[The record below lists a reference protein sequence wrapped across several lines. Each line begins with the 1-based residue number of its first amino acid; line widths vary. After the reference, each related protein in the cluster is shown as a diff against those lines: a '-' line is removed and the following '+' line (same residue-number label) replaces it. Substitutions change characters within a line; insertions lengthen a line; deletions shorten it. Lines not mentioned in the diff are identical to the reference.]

1 MSNLPNPADFALP
14 AELAEGIQGKRVFI
28 TGAGRHDG
36 IGQALAL
43 AAGLNGAESVGVHF
57 HSSYDDGLET
67 VAMIRAGGGRAF
79 PVQADV
85 TNPRDVWAMRSHT
98 INKMGGKPPNVVICN
113 SGASEKGYLLG
124 KPPKELE
131 DEIPARRRARV
142 RQVFVDNLAQSRMVI
157 DTKLDGSLAMT
168 HLWASEALYA
178 GEPLRIVYVSSRQA
192 VDPGAGVPG
201 YCAANWAMLSLP
213 QVLRVNLGRQADQV
227 TAFSVGYP
235 FVVTSM
241 TRAYEHNTKVFGR
254 WQPRML
260 SAAEAAKAFMALL
273 ARPNEELAEKFFQV
287 EVDRHEGGG
296 DSEIEISWT
305 EVGLNVAYTPVAWS
319 KDKPIVSA
327 G

>member
-1 MSNLPNPADFALP
+1 MSNLPNPSDFALP
-14 AELAEGIQGKRVFI
+14 PELAAGIAGQRVFI
-28 TGAGRHDG
+28 TGAGRHEG

-43 AAGLNGAESVGVHF
+43 AAGLNGAASVGIHF

-67 VAMIRAGGGRAF
+67 VEMIREAGGHAF

-98 INKMGGKPPNVVICN
+98 INKMGGKPPSVVICN

-124 KPPKELE
+124 KPPKEVE
-131 DEIPARRRARV
+131 DEQFARRRARV
-142 RQVFVDNLAQSRMVI
+142 RQKFVDNLLQSRMVI

-178 GEPLRIVYVSSRQA
+178 KEPLRIIYVSSRQA

-201 YCAANWAMLSLP
+201 YCAANWALLSLP
-213 QVLRVNLGRQADQV
+213 QILRVNLGRNADQV

-241 TRAYEHNTKVFGR
+241 TKAYQDNAKVFGR

-260 SAAEAAKAFMALL
+260 SPAEAAKAFMALL
-273 ARPNEELAEKFFQV
+273 ARPNEELAERFFQV
-287 EVDRHEGGG
+287 EVDPHEGGAER
-296 DSEIEISWT
+296 DVEITWSEVAI
-305 EVGLNVAYTPVAWS
+305 NVETRPVAWS
-319 KDKPIVSA
+319 KDDPIVS
-327 G
+327 GG